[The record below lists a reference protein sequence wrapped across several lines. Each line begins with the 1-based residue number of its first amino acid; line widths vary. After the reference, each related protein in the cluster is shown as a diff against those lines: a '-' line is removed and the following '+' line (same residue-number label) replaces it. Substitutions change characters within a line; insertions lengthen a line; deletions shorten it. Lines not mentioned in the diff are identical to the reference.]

1 MRMPHPSRML
11 SDFQHL
17 VTTLL
22 EVFKKNMYIT
32 ITSTDGWMLLKN
44 DARCDACAGRTERTK
59 TAAAAAATNG
69 TDEAL
74 VG

>member
-1 MRMPHPSRML
+1 
-11 SDFQHL
+11 
-17 VTTLL
+17 
-22 EVFKKNMYIT
+22 
-32 ITSTDGWMLLKN
+32 MLLKN

-59 TAAAAAATNG
+59 TAAAATNG